1 MKSFRYTVL
10 FFTVFLLIISN
21 ISAAEILTNESIINM
36 VRSDLGEALIISKV
50 KASRNRFDVSVEG
63 IKRLKAEG
71 VGEEIIKVMIGAPD
85 DQTGEDYLQALSLQ
99 ESAKYD
105 EAIQI
110 LSRLV
115 YKNQDV
121 KYHLALID
129 ALLEKSWDMKEAG
142 NKNWKA
148 VAIEGK
154 TKIKDIYRDNLTNA
168 DYWILYSKLSAIV
181 DRERNL
187 SGGIK
192 KALYYRPGDVKTLII
207 KGDLFFRLAKTTS
220 RNHVFD
226 DESGDTRKSRARKAK
241 QAYKSALKD
250 KNLSDEQR
258 AYVCYSLGELNSQLF
273 HDKRSSAKFWEQSV
287 QASADSKWG
296 TLSKER
302 LDSNK

>member
-1 MKSFRYTVL
+1 MKSFRCTVL
-10 FFTVFLLIISN
+10 FFTVFLLIVSN
-21 ISAAEILTNESIINM
+21 ISAAEILTNESIISM
-36 VRSDLGEALIISKV
+36 VRAELGEALIISKV
-50 KASRNRFDVSVEG
+50 RASRNRFDVSVEG

-85 DQTGEDYLQALSLQ
+85 DQTGADYLQALSLK

-110 LSRLV
+110 LTRLAD
-115 YKNQDV
+115 KDHDV
-121 KYHLALID
+121 KYRFALID
-129 ALLEKSWDMKEAG
+129 TLLEKSWDMKEAG
-142 NKNWKA
+142 NQNWKT

-154 TKIKDIYRDNLTNA
+154 TKLKDIYRDNLTNA

-207 KGDLFFRLAKTTS
+207 QGDLLFRLAKKTS
-220 RNHVFD
+220 INHVFD

-241 QAYKSALKD
+241 RAYKSALKN
-250 KNLSDEQR
+250 KNLSDEQK
-258 AYVCYSLGELNSQLF
+258 AYVCYSLGELESKMF
-273 HDKRSSAKFWEQSV
+273 HDRRSSAKFWEQSV
-287 QASADSKWG
+287 QASAESKWG
-296 TLSKER
+296 ALSKKR
-302 LDSNK
+302 LDSHK